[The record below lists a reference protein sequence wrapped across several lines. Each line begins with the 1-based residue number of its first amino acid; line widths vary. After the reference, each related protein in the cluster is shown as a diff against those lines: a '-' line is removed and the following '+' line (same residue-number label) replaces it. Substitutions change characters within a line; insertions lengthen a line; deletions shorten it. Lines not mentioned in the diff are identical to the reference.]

1 MSPKLVFFAFPKSSW
16 SFVLRPVL
24 LDEPVVEPSNHE
36 LLGKAKNSSLG
47 DMSLKLLLKGT
58 LLSKLNDSEGNFFDQ
73 TKITFKEDRSL
84 TID

>member
-1 MSPKLVFFAFPKSSW
+1 MAWLLGSTTGSSR
-16 SFVLRPVL
+16 STGLNTN
-24 LDEPVVEPSNHE
+24 DHE